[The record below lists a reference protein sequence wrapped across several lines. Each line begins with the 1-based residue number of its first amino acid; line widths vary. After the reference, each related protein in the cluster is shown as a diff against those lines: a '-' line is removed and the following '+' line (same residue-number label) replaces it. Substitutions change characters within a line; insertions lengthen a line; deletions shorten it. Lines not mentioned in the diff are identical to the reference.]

1 VIVAA
6 PARVPV
12 ARPVTLDVS
21 VGVAASV
28 GLVPRVCAG
37 PVARFTIRVGAFST
51 GVEARGDVGLGG
63 LAVGTSGAASVQLWR
78 GALFACAHAG
88 LFALCGVASGGAFAA
103 QGEGLAASRAGVV
116 PWASLGA
123 RVGVERRL
131 AGLFFLR
138 AFLDVEA
145 PLVHPSLLLDGVNQW
160 TASPVA
166 ASLGVLVGATIP

>member
-1 VIVAA
+1 
-6 PARVPV
+6 
-12 ARPVTLDVS
+12 
-21 VGVAASV
+21 
-28 GLVPRVCAG
+28 
-37 PVARFTIRVGAFST
+37 
-51 GVEARGDVGLGG
+51 
-63 LAVGTSGAASVQLWR
+63 
-78 GALFACAHAG
+78 
-88 LFALCGVASGGAFAA
+88 
-103 QGEGLAASRAGVV
+103 VV